1 MITDMNG
8 FGADFARNQIELQ
21 QKLSLKLDEVIESR
35 LGGRKPAEGE
45 IEAKGKQ
52 MVHPDGNVTFTW
64 DDEPILKLVFGR
76 GKVTILEL

>member
-8 FGADFARNQIELQ
+8 FGADFARNQTELR
-21 QKLSLKLDEVIESR
+21 QKLSLKLDETLES
-35 LGGRKPAEGE
+35 LLGRKPSEGE

-52 MVHPDGNVTFTW
+52 MVHPNGNVTFTW

>member
-8 FGADFARNQIELQ
+8 FGADFARNQTELG
-21 QKLSLKLDEVIESR
+21 QKVSLKLDETLEAR
-35 LGGRKPAEGE
+35 LGRKPSEGE

-52 MVHPDGNVTFTW
+52 MQHPNGNVTFTW

-76 GKVTILEL
+76 GKVTIFEL

>member
-1 MITDMNG
+1 MIADMNG
-8 FGADFARNQIELQ
+8 FGADFARNQTELQ
-21 QKLSLKLDEVIESR
+21 QKVSARLDETLEFI
-35 LGGRKPAEGE
+35 LGRKPSEGE

-52 MVHPDGNVTFTW
+52 MVHPNGNVTFTW